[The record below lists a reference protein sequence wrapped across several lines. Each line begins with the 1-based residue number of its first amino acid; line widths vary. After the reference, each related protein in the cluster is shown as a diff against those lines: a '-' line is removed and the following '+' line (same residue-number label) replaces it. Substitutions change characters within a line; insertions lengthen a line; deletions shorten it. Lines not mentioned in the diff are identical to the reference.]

1 MEIEGNTS
9 LIGEWETLSTII
21 PTVHGTAFCGLNI
34 DKNPAK
40 VKYLRCGTIDVWLV
54 HLNCIM
60 FQSKNIVRENNGFV
74 PSSLM
79 VSYQILRATE
89 LAGVHH
95 IQQLEDTSICLVK

>member
-1 MEIEGNTS
+1 
-9 LIGEWETLSTII
+9 
-21 PTVHGTAFCGLNI
+21 
-34 DKNPAK
+34 
-40 VKYLRCGTIDVWLV
+40 
-54 HLNCIM
+54 M

-95 IQQLEDTSICLVK
+95 IQQLEDTIICLVK

>member
-1 MEIEGNTS
+1 VR
-9 LIGEWETLSTII
+9 GEWGNLEHYHTHRPRHCILWSQYTD
-21 PTVHGTAFCGLNI
+21 TNS
-34 DKNPAK
+34 AK
-40 VKYLRCGTIDVWLV
+40 VTYLRCGTIDVWLV

-95 IQQLEDTSICLVK
+95 IQQLEDTIICLVKQAI

>member
-1 MEIEGNTS
+1 MGSLGNCHTHHPWHCMLWS
-9 LIGEWETLSTII
+9 QYTDTN
-21 PTVHGTAFCGLNI
+21 AAN
-34 DKNPAK
+34 

-74 PSSLM
+74 TSSLM
-79 VSYQILRATE
+79 VSYQILRAAK

-95 IQQLEDTSICLVK
+95 IQQLENTSICSVK